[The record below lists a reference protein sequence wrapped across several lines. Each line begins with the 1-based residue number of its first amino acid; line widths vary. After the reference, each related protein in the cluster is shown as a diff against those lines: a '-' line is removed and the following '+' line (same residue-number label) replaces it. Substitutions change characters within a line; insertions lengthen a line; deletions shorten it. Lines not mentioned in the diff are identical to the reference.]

1 MSLIFFFYFK
11 GFGAE
16 MGAGERGEFLAA
28 TQHGQNRQLTPRLGI
43 MPKVGVVFPSHC
55 SLNLVLIFL
64 RYPHYIYLLFPIL
77 FATWKQA
84 LSMMRSGLRC
94 LLQGPGK
101 GYFGVTQLNHKLHN
115 IQCT

>member
-1 MSLIFFFYFK
+1 MLLIFCFYFK

-28 TQHGQNRQLTPRLGI
+28 IQHGQNRQLPLRLGI
-43 MPKVGVVFPSHC
+43 MPIGVVFPSHY
-55 SLNLVLIFL
+55 SLNLVVILL

-94 LLQGPGK
+94 LLQGPRK
-101 GYFGVTQLNHKLHN
+101 GYFGVTQLNH
-115 IQCT
+115 